1 MSAKILIRYFDRRQ
15 GLLKTER
22 VFAGRFLHWLY
33 NTRFG
38 RIAVELIF
46 RQKPVSQLYGWFHKL
61 KLSRRKIKPFVQ
73 KMGLNLDELTQPIE
87 DFSSFNDFFTREI
100 DLSKRFINQNPFVC
114 IAPVDGKILAYDDIE
129 PDMTFRI
136 KRSTFNLQGF
146 LQDEAL
152 VNKFGGGSM
161 IVSRLCLTDYH
172 HFHFPDSG
180 IAGEAVSIRG
190 KYYASG
196 PYGLRTLIPFYTE
209 NYRVLTLFDSD
220 HFGQIAMVEIG
231 AFTVGSI
238 QQKYPSGRR
247 IVKGDRKGF
256 FELGG
261 STIVLLF
268 EKGRIELDKD
278 LVTNTKNDVETYVL
292 LGDSIGRTLKQS

>member
-1 MSAKILIRYFDRRQ
+1 MSTKILIRYLDRKE

-22 VFAGRFLHWLY
+22 VFASRFLHWLY

-38 RIAVELIF
+38 RITVDPIF
-46 RQKPVSQLYGWFHKL
+46 KQKPVSQLYGWFHNL

-73 KMGLNLDELTQPIE
+73 KMGLNLDELTRPIE
-87 DFSSFNDFFTREI
+87 NFTSFNDFFTREI
-100 DLSKRFINQNPFVC
+100 DLSKRPIDQNPQVC
-114 IAPVDGKILAYDDIE
+114 IAPVDGKILAYEDVK
-129 PDMTFRI
+129 PDMMFRI
-136 KRSTFNLQGF
+136 KRSTFNLRGF
-146 LQDEAL
+146 LQNETL
-152 VNKFGGGSM
+152 VNKFTGGSM

-180 IAGEAVSIRG
+180 IAGKAVAIRG

-196 PYGLRTLIPFYTE
+196 PYGLKALIPFYTE
-209 NYRVLTLFDSD
+209 NYRVLTLLDSD

-238 QQKYPSGRR
+238 QQKYPAGRHL
-247 IVKGDRKGF
+247 VKGDRKGF
-256 FELGG
+256 FKLGG

-268 EKGRIELDKD
+268 EKGRIKLDED
-278 LVTNTKNDVETYVL
+278 LLANTKNDVETYVL
-292 LGDSIGRTLKQS
+292 LGDSIGVTPISI

>member
-1 MSAKILIRYFDRRQ
+1 MSTKILIRYLDRKE

-22 VFAGRFLHWLY
+22 VFASRFLHWLY

-38 RIAVELIF
+38 RITVDLIF
-46 RQKPVSQLYGWFHKL
+46 KQKPLSQLYGWFQKL

-73 KMGLNLDELTQPIE
+73 KMGLNLDELTRPIE
-87 DFSSFNDFFTREI
+87 DFTSFNDFFTREI
-100 DLSKRFINQNPFVC
+100 DLSKRPIDQNPLVC
-114 IAPVDGKILAYDDIE
+114 IAPVDGKILAYEGVE

-136 KRSTFNLQGF
+136 KRSTFNLRRF

-152 VNKFGGGSM
+152 VNKFAGGSM
-161 IVSRLCLTDYH
+161 IVSRLCLSDYH

-180 IAGEAVSIRG
+180 IASEAVPIRG

-196 PYGLRTLIPFYTE
+196 PYGLKALIPYYTK

-220 HFGQIAMVEIG
+220 HFGQIVMVEIG

-238 QQKYPSGRR
+238 QQKYPPGRHLA
-247 IVKGDRKGF
+247 KGDRKGF

-268 EKGRIELDKD
+268 EKGRIKLDKD
-278 LVTNTKNDVETYVL
+278 LLTNTKNDVETYVL
-292 LGDSIGRTLKQS
+292 LGDSIGMTPISK

>member
-1 MSAKILIRYFDRRQ
+1 MLIRYLDRKE
-15 GLLKTER
+15 GLLKIER

-38 RIAVELIF
+38 RMTVDLIF
-46 RQKPVSQLYGWFHKL
+46 KHKPVSQLYGWFHKL

-73 KMGLNLDELTQPIE
+73 KMGLNLDELTRPIE
-87 DFSSFNDFFTREI
+87 DFTSFNDFFTRQI
-100 DLSKRFINQNPFVC
+100 DLSKRPIDQNPLVC
-114 IAPVDGKILAYDDIE
+114 IAPVDGKILAYEDVA

-136 KRSTFNLQGF
+136 KRSTFNLRGF

-152 VNKFGGGSM
+152 VNQFGGGSM

-180 IAGEAVSIRG
+180 IATEPVPIRG

-196 PYGLRTLIPFYTE
+196 PYALKALIPFYTE
-209 NYRVLTLFDSD
+209 NYRVLTLYDSD

-238 QQKYPSGRR
+238 QQNYPSGRHLA
-247 IVKGDRKGF
+247 KGDRKGF

-268 EKGRIELDKD
+268 EKGRIKLDED
-278 LVTNTKNDVETYVL
+278 LLTNTQNDLETYVL
-292 LGDSIGRTLKQS
+292 LGDPIGTTPISK

>member
-1 MSAKILIRYFDRRQ
+1 MSAKILIRYFDRRE

-22 VFAGRFLHWLY
+22 VFAGRFLHWLH
-33 NTRFG
+33 NTSFG

-46 RQKPVSQLYGWFHKL
+46 RQKLVSQLYGWFHKL
-61 KLSRRKIKPFVQ
+61 QLSRRKIKPFVQ
-73 KMGLNLDELTQPIE
+73 KMGLNLDELTRPIE
-87 DFSSFNDFFTREI
+87 DFTSFNDFFTREI
-100 DLSKRFINQNPFVC
+100 DLSKRSINQNPSVC
-114 IAPVDGKILAYDDIE
+114 IAPVDGKILAYDVVE

-136 KRSTFNLQGF
+136 KRSTFNLHGF

-161 IVSRLCLTDYH
+161 VVSRLCLTDYH

-180 IAGEAVSIRG
+180 VPGEALSVRG

-196 PYGLRTLIPFYTE
+196 PYGLRALVPFYTE
-209 NYRVLTLFDSD
+209 NYRMLTLLDSD
-220 HFGQIAMVEIG
+220 HFGQIAIVEIG

-238 QQKYPSGRR
+238 QQRYQSGRH
-247 IVKGDRKGF
+247 IAKGARKGF

-261 STIVLLF
+261 STVVLLF

-278 LVTNTKNDVETYVL
+278 LCTNTRSEVETYVL
-292 LGDSIGRTLKQS
+292 LGDSIGRTLKRR